1 MEHQHPLAYPY
12 RELIES
18 DIRFLKVEPGELGSP
33 IKCQLYQLPLTE
45 DEHVDFFAL
54 SYVWGDPTVTKPIT
68 LNGEPFEVTAN
79 LYSALDQLRSSVN
92 GFTEKFVWIDA
103 ICINQADIPEKERQ
117 IPRMA
122 DIYRFTS
129 RSLGWLGPVD
139 SPKDDSAEDDAFEH
153 DASEDDSAEVD
164 SADDDAF
171 EHNVSEDEAFENEAF
186 ADDAFEDDVSDDD
199 ISDDEAF
206 ADEAFG
212 HDVSEDDAVEKI
224 FSVAVFFNEILA
236 DHMADEPSSS
246 IQRILSF
253 YQCSQP
259 LGVNGIN
266 AAHVNDETSFF
277 IRRTMFFHQCSR
289 LPRIRSFF
297 RFYRSSLAAIVDRT
311 WFKRRWIVQEICLP
325 EQPPDLCL
333 GRHIINFETLRTLH
347 DLAETESANVGA
359 IKFSFGSLGGERD
372 KYRALVS
379 DDLPETQPSRV
390 LLEMLLHTSAE
401 ATNLHDYI
409 YSLLGL
415 CNFGVNNE
423 IPNSLRPEYAKP
435 FQRAWYDAVVY
446 IITTTGDLRLLNSNG
461 TRLSGVPPWVHD
473 FRELTALPSN
483 PPFADATSVA
493 LSNDGM
499 SLHVKGIQLG
509 ACVVA
514 LPYSDIPTDCVEWL
528 YRRVEEIEDL
538 FSRASIALDIPS
550 NVLYDTWSQHVF
562 THGPIKNFLLTDA
575 RALYGQLRDQIP
587 INLEH
592 PGNNY
597 HVLMEV
603 LTLSFAVMH
612 DGSVVTTPRVYTLRD
627 EVTSIQKG
635 DIITLFLGAE
645 SPSVIRPTGVGYE
658 MVLFCNISGNHS
670 INPSSEEYWGQQ
682 ELQNFVLV

>member
-68 LNGEPFEVTAN
+68 LNGEPFEVTTN

-129 RSLGWLGPVD
+129 KALGWLGPVD
-139 SPKDDSAEDDAFEH
+139 SPKDDSAE
-153 DASEDDSAEVD
+153 
-164 SADDDAF
+164 DDAF

-390 LLEMLLHTSAE
+390 FLEMLLHTSAE

-415 CNFGVNNE
+415 
-423 IPNSLRPEYAKP
+423 
-435 FQRAWYDAVVY
+435 
-446 IITTTGDLRLLNSNG
+446 
-461 TRLSGVPPWVHD
+461 
-473 FRELTALPSN
+473 
-483 PPFADATSVA
+483 
-493 LSNDGM
+493 
-499 SLHVKGIQLG
+499 
-509 ACVVA
+509 
-514 LPYSDIPTDCVEWL
+514 
-528 YRRVEEIEDL
+528 
-538 FSRASIALDIPS
+538 
-550 NVLYDTWSQHVF
+550 
-562 THGPIKNFLLTDA
+562 
-575 RALYGQLRDQIP
+575 
-587 INLEH
+587 
-592 PGNNY
+592 
-597 HVLMEV
+597 
-603 LTLSFAVMH
+603 
-612 DGSVVTTPRVYTLRD
+612 
-627 EVTSIQKG
+627 
-635 DIITLFLGAE
+635 
-645 SPSVIRPTGVGYE
+645 
-658 MVLFCNISGNHS
+658 
-670 INPSSEEYWGQQ
+670 
-682 ELQNFVLV
+682 